1 VGILREMAGTTGKFP
16 AESDISSMGTN
27 SPPFIDEPVRL
38 SDWLVSDGAQV
49 TRPSIDP
56 YREEIEISTYIGG
69 TGLRL
74 SSPFFFTHLPKAVP
88 ASVVSIFAKVA
99 AGMGLL
105 LDIDDA
111 YVDALKPYGGRMIS
125 DIETGLESGVCS
137 VRLEWYMGDPDTRSR
152 VVGLAKKGVNVL
164 LRSPTS
170 WSAIASIIKLVKTE
184 DGFSGIILDEDEIGS
199 DMQIEA
205 AVSLL
210 DRELKE
216 HGMRGRLN
224 IVAESNGV
232 RGSDD
237 IFKIVALGAD
247 CVGMGKAALLA
258 IGVEEGDREIILD
271 SRANQRLEN
280 FVSATQKDIKLLAG
294 AAGIS
299 NINSTLTGNRELLR
313 SIDLD
318 PSSRIELG
326 VKPAGAA

>member
-1 VGILREMAGTTGKFP
+1 M
-16 AESDISSMGTN
+16 
-27 SPPFIDEPVRL
+27 
-38 SDWLVSDGAQV
+38 
-49 TRPSIDP
+49 
-56 YREEIEISTYIGG
+56 
-69 TGLRL
+69 
-74 SSPFFFTHLPKAVP
+74 
-88 ASVVSIFAKVA
+88 
-99 AGMGLL
+99 
-105 LDIDDA
+105 
-111 YVDALKPYGGRMIS
+111 
-125 DIETGLESGVCS
+125 
-137 VRLEWYMGDPDTRSR
+137 SR
-152 VVGLAKKGVNVL
+152 LAKDGVKVL

-170 WSAIASIIKLVKTE
+170 WSAIASITKLLRSE
-184 DGFSGIILDEDEIGS
+184 EGFSGVILDEDEVGS

-216 HGMRGRLN
+216 HGARGRLN
-224 IVAESNGV
+224 IIAESNGI

-237 IFKIVALGAD
+237 VFKIVALGAD

-258 IGVEEGDREIILD
+258 IGVEEGDREMILD
-271 SRANQRLEN
+271 ARAYQRLEN
-280 FVSATQKDIKLLAG
+280 FVSATQKDVKLLAG

>member
-1 VGILREMAGTTGKFP
+1 MAGTTGKFP
-16 AESDISSMGTN
+16 AESEISSMGTN

-74 SSPFFFTHLPKAVP
+74 SSPFFFTHLPKSVP

-99 AGMGLL
+99 SAMGLL
-105 LDIDDA
+105 LDVDDA
-111 YVDALKPYGGRMIS
+111 GAADLGPYRERLIS
-125 DIETGLESGVCS
+125 DVESGLESRVRTI
-137 VRLEWYMGDPDTRSR
+137 RLEWFLGDPETKSR
-152 VVGLAKKGVNVL
+152 VSSLAKDGVKVL

-170 WSAIASIIKLVKTE
+170 WSAIASITKLLRPE
-184 DGFSGIILDEDEIGS
+184 EGFSGIILDEDEIGS

-216 HGMRGRLN
+216 HGVRGRLN
-224 IVAESNGV
+224 IVAESNGI

-237 IFKIVALGAD
+237 VFKIVALGAD

-258 IGVEEGDREIILD
+258 IGVEEGDREMILD
-271 SRANQRLEN
+271 ARANQRLEN